1 MNQRLRWGEMMD
13 VATEPKAPSLLFPD
27 RKQGPYRPIA
37 PFVCAEGYSRM
48 GSGPGPERQAL
59 QVCSRTAFH
68 CYPPV
73 PFACDMLSLTVD
85 TQAAVTRSPDQ
96 KRRADALARHAEGG
110 GSA

>member
-1 MNQRLRWGEMMD
+1 MSQPSRKLLHSCSPIESKVLIARLPRSFARKGIREWGR
-13 VATEPKAPSLLFPD
+13 A
-27 RKQGPYRPIA
+27 
-37 PFVCAEGYSRM
+37 
-48 GSGPGPERQAL
+48 PGPERQAL
-59 QVCSRTAFH
+59 RVCSRTAFH